1 MGYRPVNYPGKSLDS
16 LLNDLVDDDIDA
28 SNDYRFNP
36 IADLKNAY
44 RKYYVNN
51 LQLNG
56 YVEYEFI
63 KGLKLKVSGGWTYDN
78 RHSDTFNNSKTRYG
92 GPTSTDKVNA
102 EVVRQQRLTW
112 LNENIL
118 TYQTNF
124 KSKHFL
130 NALLGV
136 TLQNS
141 DYEYYSLRMK
151 QIPNES
157 LGMAGM
163 SQGTFD
169 KSTSTLSSWS
179 MLSYLGRVNYNY
191 KSKYYATASFRADGS
206 SKFSKK
212 NRYGYFPQ
220 AHWHGASP
228 KKNS

>member
-1 MGYRPVNYPGKSLDS
+1 MCIRDSFYSVWGYRPVNYPGKSLDS

-136 TLQNS
+136 TSVSYTHL
-141 DYEYYSLRMK
+141 
-151 QIPNES
+151 
-157 LGMAGM
+157 
-163 SQGTFD
+163 
-169 KSTSTLSSWS
+169 TLP
-179 MLSYLGRVNYNY
+179 
-191 KSKYYATASFRADGS
+191 T
-206 SKFSKK
+206 
-212 NRYGYFPQ
+212 NREV
-220 AHWHGASP
+220 
-228 KKNS
+228 

>member
-1 MGYRPVNYPGKSLDS
+1 MTTAIQIPSTIPRPVTVVLHLP
-16 LLNDLVDDDIDA
+16 
-28 SNDYRFNP
+28 
-36 IADLKNAY
+36 
-44 RKYYVNN
+44 
-51 LQLNG
+51 
-56 YVEYEFI
+56 
-63 KGLKLKVSGGWTYDN
+63 
-78 RHSDTFNNSKTRYG
+78 
-92 GPTSTDKVNA
+92 DKVNA

-169 KSTSTLSSWS
+169 KE
-179 MLSYLGRVNYNY
+179 
-191 KSKYYATASFRADGS
+191 
-206 SKFSKK
+206 
-212 NRYGYFPQ
+212 YF
-220 AHWHGASP
+220 HVVFLVLCCLIWDV
-228 KKNS
+228 